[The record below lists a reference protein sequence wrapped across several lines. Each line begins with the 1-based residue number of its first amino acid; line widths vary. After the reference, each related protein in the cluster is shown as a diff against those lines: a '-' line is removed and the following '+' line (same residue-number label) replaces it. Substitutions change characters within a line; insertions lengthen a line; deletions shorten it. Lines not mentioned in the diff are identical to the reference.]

1 MFGNGKEAP
10 KNTPGRPSSPVSAGV
25 NTIDEHTS
33 IKGNIQAGG
42 DIRIDGKLEGDLV
55 CKAKLIIGERGHIT
69 GDVDCQNAMI
79 EGTFSGTII
88 VRDLLTL
95 KDTARVKGTIRASKM
110 AVGSGCLIDG
120 QCTVTGDKDPAA
132 GYSKPDT
139 TSNGTMNGVKNQEK
153 HKSNG
158 AAVKA

>member
-1 MFGNGKEAP
+1 MFGNGKETP
-10 KNTPGRPSSPVSAGV
+10 KNTPGRATPAPSGGV

-42 DIRIDGKLEGDLV
+42 DIRIDGKLDGDLV
-55 CKAKLIIGERGHIT
+55 CKAKLIIGERGSIT

-79 EGTFSGTII
+79 EGSFSGTII

-95 KDTARVKGTIRASKM
+95 KDTARVKGNVRASKM

-132 GYSKPDT
+132 GFSKPS
-139 TSNGTMNGVKNQEK
+139 SNGSMNGAKEHEK

>member
-10 KNTPGRPSSPVSAGV
+10 KKSTGPIGGPTTSAGV

-42 DIRIDGKLEGDLV
+42 DIRIDGKLDGDLI
-55 CKAKLIIGERGHIT
+55 CKAKLIIGERGSIT

-79 EGTFSGTII
+79 EGTFEGTII

-95 KDTARVKGTIRASKM
+95 KDTARVKGNVRASKM

-132 GYSKPDT
+132 GYQKASG
-139 TSNGTMNGVKNQEK
+139 SMNGKHDTAK

-158 AAVKA
+158 AAVHA

>member
-1 MFGNGKEAP
+1 MFGNGKETP
-10 KNTPGRPSSPVSAGV
+10 KKTPGPSGGPTTPAGV

-42 DIRIDGKLEGDLV
+42 DIRIDGKLDGDLI
-55 CKAKLIIGERGHIT
+55 CKAKLIIGERGSVT

-79 EGTFSGTII
+79 EGTFQGTII

-95 KDTARVKGTIRASKM
+95 KDTARVKGNVRASKM

-132 GYSKPDT
+132 GYTKSAAAGM
-139 TSNGTMNGVKNQEK
+139 NGTREHEK

>member
-1 MFGNGKEAP
+1 MFGNGKETPKKSPGAMPSAP
-10 KNTPGRPSSPVSAGV
+10 SGGV

-42 DIRIDGKLEGDLV
+42 DIRIDGKLDGDLV
-55 CKAKLIIGERGHIT
+55 CKAKLIIGERGSIT

-95 KDTARVKGTIRASKM
+95 KDTARVKGNVRASKM

-132 GYSKPDT
+132 GYTKSSNNGS
-139 TSNGTMNGVKNQEK
+139 SNGMKEQHEK